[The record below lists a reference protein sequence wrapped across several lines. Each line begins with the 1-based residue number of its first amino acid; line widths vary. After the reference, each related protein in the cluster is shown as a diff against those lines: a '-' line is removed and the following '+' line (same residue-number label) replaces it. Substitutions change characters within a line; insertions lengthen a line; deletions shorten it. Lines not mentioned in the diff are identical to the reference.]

1 MGGDREAGQTGG
13 RRSVT
18 VRATS
23 LLSAFDA
30 DHRVLNLS
38 QLSRR
43 SGLPLATVH
52 RLAADLVESRLLVRR
67 ADGRYEIGAL
77 LWRLGL
83 LAPPTELR
91 ELALPHLQD
100 LVAATGHTVHLAV
113 LDGAGALV
121 IERLSGTRS
130 LPTRH
135 SPGGH
140 LPLHCTAVGKAL
152 LAYADPALVDRVVS
166 SLRRHTAYTVT
177 DPAALYRQL
186 EEIRRS
192 GVARSAQEHRLGV
205 SSLAAPVS
213 GHDGVV
219 AALGLLAPLRSPRL
233 SGVLPHLRAASA
245 SLSAD
250 LLRSGLAVTDAGG
263 LG

>member
-1 MGGDREAGQTGG
+1 M
-13 RRSVT
+13 
-18 VRATS
+18 
-23 LLSAFDA
+23 LSAFDA

-67 ADGRYEIGAL
+67 GDGRYEIGAL

-91 ELALPHLQD
+91 ELALLHLQD
-100 LVAATGHTVHLAV
+100 LVGATGHTVHLAV

-121 IERLSGTRS
+121 IERLAGTRT

-135 SPGGH
+135 SPGGN

-152 LAYADPALVDRVVS
+152 LASADPALVARVAGD
-166 SLRRHTAYTVT
+166 LRRHTAYTVT
-177 DPAALYRQL
+177 DPAALHRQL
-186 EEIRRS
+186 AEIRRS

-205 SSLAAPVS
+205 SSLAVPVNGS
-213 GHDGVV
+213 DGVV
-219 AALGLLAPLRSPRL
+219 AALGLLAPLRSPRVA
-233 SGVLPHLRAASA
+233 GALPHLRAASA
-245 SLSAD
+245 SISAD
-250 LLRSGLAVTDAGG
+250 LLRSGLAVTTSSGSG
-263 LG
+263 

>member
-1 MGGDREAGQTGG
+1 VSVGRDAVEGVG

-30 DHRVLNLS
+30 DHRALNLS

-91 ELALPHLQD
+91 ELALPYLQD
-100 LVAATGHTVHLAV
+100 LVGATGHTAHLAV
-113 LDGAGALV
+113 LDGARALV
-121 IERLSGTRS
+121 IDRLSGTRTV
-130 LPTRH
+130 PTRH
-135 SPGGH
+135 SPGARV
-140 LPLHCTAVGKAL
+140 PLYCTAVGKAL
-152 LAYADPALVDRVVS
+152 LAHADPDVVGRVAGD
-166 SLRRHTAYTVT
+166 LRRRTPYTVS
-177 DPAALYRQL
+177 DPAALRRQL
-186 EEIRRS
+186 EDIRRS
-192 GVARSAQEHRLGV
+192 GVAWSTQEHRLGIT
-205 SSLAAPVS
+205 SLAVPVD
-213 GHDGVV
+213 GPTGVV
-219 AALGLLAPLRSPRL
+219 AAIGLLAPLRSPRL
-233 SGVLPHLRAASA
+233 SGALPHLRAAAASVSA
-245 SLSAD
+245 ELS
-250 LLRSGLAVTDAGG
+250 RSGLAVATSTTPG
-263 LG
+263 

>member
-1 MGGDREAGQTGG
+1 MGADRRAGGGDG

-18 VRATS
+18 LRAAA
-23 LLSAFDA
+23 LLTAFDT

-38 QLSRR
+38 QLARR

-91 ELALPHLQD
+91 ELALPRLQD
-100 LVAATGHTVHLAV
+100 LVGDTGHTVHLAV

-121 IERLSGTRS
+121 IERLSGTRT

-152 LAYADPALVDRVVS
+152 LAYAAPSLVDRVTRD
-166 SLRRHTAYTVT
+166 LRRHTAYTVT
-177 DPAALYRQL
+177 DPAVLERQL
-186 EEIRRS
+186 EEIRRT
-192 GVARSAQEHRLGV
+192 GLARSAQEHRLGV
-205 SSLAAPVS
+205 SSLAVPVN
-213 GHDGVV
+213 GHEGVV

-233 SGVLPHLRAASA
+233 AGALPHLRAASA
-245 SLSAD
+245 SISAD
-250 LLRSGLAVTDAGG
+250 VIRSGLADAPSSS